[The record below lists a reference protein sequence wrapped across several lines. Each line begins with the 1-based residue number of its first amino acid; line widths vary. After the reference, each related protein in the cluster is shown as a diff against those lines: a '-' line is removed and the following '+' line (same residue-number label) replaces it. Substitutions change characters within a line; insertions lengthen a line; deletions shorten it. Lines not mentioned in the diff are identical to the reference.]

1 MTPSGIEPATLRL
14 VEQCLKKLRHRV
26 PPTSWS
32 SLHVR
37 DQVSHPHKTTGKIR
51 VLHILVY
58 IFWWNLV
65 LTLPI
70 QQNPPYFP
78 VLRFRFTNSC
88 ILAQDKFQAH
98 SLVLNWAICVSGCS
112 TRLQIYTLRGSELP
126 GIRWAMFVIPLFQRR
141 LGSGVGSPNG
151 PTRILHEN
159 HPSAC
164 PARRRR
170 RKRRR
175 RRRRNSAINPTH
187 TFQIVGQSRNNP
199 QFCLCSFQG
208 DMLSQKKRQP

>member
-1 MTPSGIEPATLRL
+1 MTYCCVLTVCICEYTHNFIHCIIDSTQRGWHTLR
-14 VEQCLKKLRHRV
+14 
-26 PPTSWS
+26 
-32 SLHVR
+32 SLY
-37 DQVSHPHKTTGKIR
+37 
-51 VLHILVY
+51 LFL
-58 IFWWNLV
+58 WNLV

-98 SLVLNWAICVSGCS
+98 LLALNRAIWVSGCS
-112 TRLQIYTLRGSELP
+112 TRLQIYTLSCSELP
-126 GIRWAMFVIPLFQRR
+126 GIRWALFVIPLFQRR

-159 HPSAC
+159 HPLAY

-170 RKRRR
+170 R
-175 RRRRNSAINPTH
+175 RNCAINPTH
-187 TFQIVGQSRNNP
+187 TFEIVAQSRNNP
-199 QFCLCSFQG
+199 QFCFCSIQG
-208 DMLSQKKRQP
+208 DMHSQKKRQP